1 MLPFYFGKTEP
12 RYIGEKI
19 GACTIN
25 WGRSS
30 TRQPFVRCRAAAQVV
45 YRTIWP
51 NAQQGM
57 STLAVFGT
65 ARPARCRSGV
75 PRRAPFRGPGAN
87 PVLAGLVANRKFW

>member
-1 MLPFYFGKTEP
+1 MYDKLGSVVNPPAVRMLP
-12 RYIGEKI
+12 
-19 GACTIN
+19 
-25 WGRSS
+25 RS
-30 TRQPFVRCRAAAQVV
+30 AAQVI